1 MKIKNLIALLSV
13 LVLGACSSTSNSLFG
28 DEDKVQTSQ
37 PKQSSGFDG
46 NFVKNK
52 ISNFK
57 SEQSQMKNL
66 IDSRKVALQQMRNN
80 TNDAVADYR
89 NTLAQINSK
98 LQLGTTPGNPQLM
111 DQWKVARAKLE
122 KVNDIAFD
130 IKRLVADVES
140 DQSMVDYMVGSIQA
154 SYKIRG
160 ATEDDHKELK
170 ALEDQAKQIGSSISS
185 FARQLNQ
192 ESERQQAYVE
202 REKFNL
208 NDVALNIK
216 NGKLYGFGSSSDYFA
231 DGGSMF
237 SSDESFE
244 AFIEETEQDY
254 GNMPRRNNRN
264 SSRKNSMIE
273 DDSLRAVSSKSTP
286 VQRFDA
292 NVLKSNRPLIVIKF
306 DSNSVD
312 FEEPLYQSLSRALE
326 RNPSATFEIA
336 GVAPQGKSNSSI
348 KNNVKNVMT
357 TLTEMGLPAS
367 RVALTMQ
374 TDDVM
379 FDEVRIFEK

>member
-13 LVLGACSSTSNSLFG
+13 IVLGACSSSNTLLG
-28 DEDKVQTSQ
+28 DEGKAQTAQ

-57 SEQSQMKNL
+57 SEQEQMKQM
-66 IDSRKVALQQMRNN
+66 IDSRKVALQQMRND
-80 TNDAVADYR
+80 TNNAVSDYR
-89 NTLAQINSK
+89 TTLAQINSK
-98 LQLGTTPGNPQLM
+98 LQLGTTPGNPELM
-111 DQWKVARAKLE
+111 DQWKDARAKLE

-160 ATEDDHKELK
+160 ATEDDHKQLK
-170 ALEDQAKQIGSSISS
+170 ALEEQAKQIGSSISV

-192 ESERQQAYVE
+192 ESERQQAYVD

-216 NGKLYGFGSSSDYFA
+216 NGKLYGFGGSSDYFA

-244 AFIEETEQDY
+244 AFIEETNQDY
-254 GNMPRRNNRN
+254 GNMQRRSSSRMNNRRGN
-264 SSRKNSMIE
+264 LVE
-273 DDSLRAVSSKSTP
+273 DNSLRAMSSKSTP

-292 NVLKSNRPLIVIKF
+292 NVVKSNRPLIVIKF
-306 DSNSVD
+306 DSASVD

-336 GVAPQGKSNSSI
+336 GVAPQGKSNASI
-348 KNNVKNVMT
+348 KTNVKNVMNS
-357 TLTEMGLPAS
+357 LTEMGLPAS

-379 FDEVRIFEK
+379 FDEVRVYEK